1 MHEYTYGSS
10 SFLLFSV
17 LFFSG
22 SLSCPPV
29 SCTSFEQLLPAACS
43 ASVVLMMTVETNIEN
58 FHVINAC
65 VTGHIL
71 YFCIYMNSWH
81 TFGVHLLDHFTPCS
95 TRCTDFPLPIQGTLV
110 TTDPQVLKMVPN
122 EIT

>member
-1 MHEYTYGSS
+1 MHEYIYGSS

-71 YFCIYMNSWH
+71 FLYLYEQLAHTLCASSGSFYAMQHQMHRFSLADSWYTSH
-81 TFGVHLLDHFTPCS
+81 NRS
-95 TRCTDFPLPIQGTLV
+95 TSLENGA
-110 TTDPQVLKMVPN
+110 K
-122 EIT
+122 